1 MPSPAQS
8 FLSLTLQLKHWKMA
22 PSLTYKQATD
32 KQSHPKWTVTLKD
45 IPSWH
50 CDNVYILT
58 GYRRQ
63 GFIERSKLS
72 YLTILVKI

>member
-58 GYRRQ
+58 GYRRPQ
-63 GFIERSKLS
+63 DWRGCVHSIYACAYS
-72 YLTILVKI
+72 